1 MIRMGSSLITTVQPV
16 LVTNT
21 SDKKK
26 LHLEKNLFSKF
37 QDKIKCQKISLYM
50 KYNLTTLCIKM

>member
-21 SDKKK
+21 SDKKRVFY
-26 LHLEKNLFSKF
+26 LV
-37 QDKIKCQKISLYM
+37 IKGKVTS
-50 KYNLTTLCIKM
+50 